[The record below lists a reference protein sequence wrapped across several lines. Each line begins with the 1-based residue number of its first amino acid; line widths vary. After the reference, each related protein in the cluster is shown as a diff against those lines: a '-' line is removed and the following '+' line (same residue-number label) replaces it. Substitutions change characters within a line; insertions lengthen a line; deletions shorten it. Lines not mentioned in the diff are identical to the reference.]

1 MKNLNPSSTNNRN
14 SQLIQAIPNPS
25 IPFQQLLATLDS
37 KAQAQLLKAVYL
49 YSLDTSDPYFIVLLS
64 HATIAQALVDVP
76 NQMKNAWEEQG
87 NIQMVKIDRHLE
99 QVKDAS
105 LKSQEA
111 SIAKSVTRLLEH
123 ARSQQE
129 LASWQRVALPTCM
142 MLLSLMASSMAA
154 GAFLAKQFQPQPS
167 PIAPGVAVKL
177 TEKQV
182 HDLKLAATPEGQFA
196 LNIAT
201 YNPGKVQD
209 CLSSQSEVLK
219 AAIEVPTL
227 GKVEYGACL
236 LWVVPTEQRK
246 FVP

>member
-1 MKNLNPSSTNNRN
+1 MK
-14 SQLIQAIPNPS
+14 
-25 IPFQQLLATLDS
+25 QQEHS
-37 KAQAQLLKAVYL
+37 
-49 YSLDTSDPYFIVLLS
+49 
-64 HATIAQALVDVP
+64 IAQSVARLLLHS
-76 NQMKNAWEEQG
+76 
-87 NIQMVKIDRHLE
+87 R
-99 QVKDAS
+99 
-105 LKSQEA
+105 SQE
-111 SIAKSVTRLLEH
+111 
-123 ARSQQE
+123 E

-142 MLLSLMASSMAA
+142 VILALMASSMAA

-177 TEKQV
+177 TEQQV
-182 HDLKLAATPEGQFA
+182 QDLKLAATPEGRFA
-196 LNIAT
+196 LNIAA

>member
-1 MKNLNPSSTNNRN
+1 MKSSDPSSPRRRDT
-14 SQLIQAIPNPS
+14 QIIKAISNPS

-49 YSLDTSDPYFIVLLS
+49 YSMDTEDPYFIVLLS

-76 NQMKNAWEEQG
+76 NQMKTAWEEQG
-87 NIQMVKIDRHLE
+87 TIQIAKIDRHLE
-99 QVKDAS
+99 QVKETSVKIQD
-105 LKSQEA
+105 A
-111 SIAKSVTRLLEH
+111 SIAQSVARLLQH
-123 ARSQQE
+123 SRSQEE
-129 LASWQRVALPTCM
+129 LVSWQRVALPTCLM
-142 MLLSLMASSMAA
+142 VLSVMACSI
-154 GAFLAKQFQPQPS
+154 GTGWFLANQFQPKPS
-167 PIAPGVAVKL
+167 PIAPGAAVKL
-177 TEKQV
+177 TEQQV
-182 HDLKLAATPEGQFA
+182 QDLKLAATPEGRFA
-196 LNIAT
+196 LNIAY

-209 CLSSQSEVLK
+209 CLNSQSEVLK